1 MNFNSL
7 MTIEDLKPGIQS
19 DGWTAAELRLQ
30 LSDDTWAQLVKQ
42 LRKDT
47 AQLATGEELVV
58 TSADIEKDP
67 DFFIGKAYLEEFFSS
82 H

>member
-1 MNFNSL
+1 
-7 MTIEDLKPGIQS
+7 MTIEDLEPGLQA

-30 LSDDTWAQLVKQ
+30 LSDETWAQLAKQ

-47 AQLATGEELVV
+47 AQLAAGEELVV

-67 DFFIGKAYLEEFFSS
+67 DFFIGKSYLEQFFSS
-82 H
+82 R

>member
-1 MNFNSL
+1 
-7 MTIEDLKPGIQS
+7 MTIEDLKPGLQA

-30 LSDDTWAQLVKQ
+30 LSDETWALLVKQ

-47 AQLATGEELVV
+47 AQLAAGEELVV

-67 DFFIGKAYLEEFFSS
+67 DFFVRKSYLEQFFSS

>member
-1 MNFNSL
+1 
-7 MTIEDLKPGIQS
+7 MTIENLKPGLQA

-30 LSDDTWAQLVKQ
+30 LSDETWAQLVKQ

-47 AQLATGEELVV
+47 AQLAAGEELVV

-67 DFFIGKAYLEEFFSS
+67 DFFVRKSYLEQFFSS